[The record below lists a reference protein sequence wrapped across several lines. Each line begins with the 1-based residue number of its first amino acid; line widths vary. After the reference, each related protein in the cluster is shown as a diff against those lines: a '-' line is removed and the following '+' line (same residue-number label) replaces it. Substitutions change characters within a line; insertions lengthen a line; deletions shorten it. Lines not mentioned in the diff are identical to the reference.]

1 MEIRG
6 RFWTRENQITL
17 SFPRQAPE
25 WNEQFIL
32 PADDLD
38 ASLRVKVMDQKLA
51 NDFCLGV
58 LHVPLSTI
66 PANAPA
72 QMSTHTV
79 PMRKKSGVFG
89 SLVLSLHHENMELWR
104 VRALE
109 SRARRALIC
118 DRARWAAAERA
129 ARDERDR
136 VELER

>member
-1 MEIRG
+1 MRPLHA
-6 RFWTRENQITL
+6 RENRITL

-38 ASLRVKVMDQKLA
+38 ASLRVKVMDKKLA

-72 QMSTHTV
+72 QVTTHAV
-79 PMRKKSGVFG
+79 PMRRAASG

-109 SRARRALIC
+109 SRARRALVPVAPGGPL
-118 DRARWAAAERA
+118 RARGARRA
-129 ARDERDR
+129 RSCR
-136 VELER
+136 LER